1 MIKEEELISK
11 NMSLKDIQDEKV
23 EFKNKK
29 IEAFKQ
35 FISYKKKDNIQKE
48 IIKNTENNRETNTE
62 KNEKPK
68 NVLEYYTSISNKN
81 IEEEKL
87 VKEEF
92 KNINFKKNNKTI
104 ESF

>member
-1 MIKEEELISK
+1 MDENTIFYTLLGLFFLYNSTTFFPFFPIIS
-11 NMSLKDIQDEKV
+11 
-23 EFKNKK
+23 
-29 IEAFKQ
+29 
-35 FISYKKKDNIQKE
+35 
-48 IIKNTENNRETNTE
+48 
-62 KNEKPK
+62 K